1 MANSV
6 LRYVSGPLTAGL
18 LVALLPALSSRA
30 DEPLYVKNLSPV
42 TGLLGLPSQRD
53 AASEARGMFTAAL
66 HSSAANIYVRDG
78 DSTEFLNLD
87 GEVLRFAL
95 DLRYGLADNWDLQ
108 LEVPWL
114 EQSGG
119 HLDKLIDNWHDL
131 WGMPDGGRSDVPRD
145 LLNYQYASPDGG
157 FLLDSSDSGLGDIT
171 LALNYAF
178 YRGKEGVASLGL
190 GYKFGT
196 GDDGQFLGSGGDDQF
211 IALRFSGA
219 HLSGLP
225 LRWHGQL
232 GYLRAGD
239 SDLLQGFQ
247 EQNLWFAGL
256 ALDWLVTE
264 HWSLLA
270 QLDSNAAPTDSQLT
284 ALGDPAVT
292 LSGGV
297 RWRFARGWSVDVSL
311 VEDIAVE
318 TAADVTFQASL
329 RYRGG

>member
-6 LRYVSGPLTAGL
+6 LRYVPGPLAVGL
-18 LVALLPALSSRA
+18 LVALLPAPSSRA

-42 TGLLGLPSQRD
+42 TGLLGLPSQR
-53 AASEARGMFTAAL
+53 AADSEARGMFTAAV

-78 DSTEFLNLD
+78 NATEFLNLD

-256 ALDWLVTE
+256 ALDWLVSE
-264 HWSLLA
+264 NWSLLA
-270 QLDSNAAPTDSQLT
+270 QLDSNAAPTDSQL
-284 ALGDPAVT
+284 
-292 LSGGV
+292 
-297 RWRFARGWSVDVSL
+297 
-311 VEDIAVE
+311 
-318 TAADVTFQASL
+318 
-329 RYRGG
+329 

>member
-6 LRYVSGPLTAGL
+6 LRYLPGSMAAGMLFAPLLGA
-18 LVALLPALSSRA
+18 PAQA

-42 TGLLGLPSQRD
+42 TGLLGLPSQR
-53 AASEARGMFTAAL
+53 AADSESPGRFAAAV
-66 HSSAANIYVRDG
+66 HSSVANIYVRDG
-78 DSTEFLNLD
+78 NSNEFLNLD

-114 EQSGG
+114 EHSGG
-119 HLDKLIDNWHDL
+119 DLDQVIDDWHDL

-145 LLNYQYASPDGG
+145 LLNYQYATAGGG

-178 YRGKEGVASLGL
+178 FRGDEGVASLGL

-196 GDDGQFLGSGGDDQF
+196 GDDDQFLGSGGDDLF

-219 HLSGLP
+219 HRSDLP

-239 SDLLQGFQ
+239 SNLLQGFQ

-256 ALDWLVTE
+256 AIDWLVSE

-284 ALGDPAVT
+284 AMGDPAVT
-292 LSGGV
+292 LAGGV
-297 RWRFARGWSVDVSL
+297 RWRFARGWSVDLSL

-318 TAADVTFQASL
+318 TAPDVTFQASL